1 MRKRTVAL
9 SLLMTLIM
17 AVSLSA
23 GEPDTCPVK
32 LSQNTTVRKA
42 RVSITVANPPKV
54 NEGIVQLRGPSSVD
68 SSPLPLKN
76 GTLEYTIPG
85 DLPLGQYVVTVKIGD
100 TPFCG
105 CEFLRVT
112 PAPNWDVKLL
122 PFDPDTTY
130 HIETVRVPDENDPQR
145 GSELKTV
152 RLALRGTGFL
162 KETPEDNQIV
172 INGRLQ
178 QVKWDNLANLPDTV
192 TPTPNE
198 IHGRVNYESIDLA
211 RIPVPPEGVI
221 RVQVRQGDRIT
232 DPQHFTVYRWS
243 KWPVAVASA
252 VIALL
257 LALVVL
263 FLIYVYNRKKP
274 KEFRYN
280 ALKVLF
286 LDLET
291 NTYSLS
297 KFQFFCWTW
306 AALFGYAYLV
316 ISKMLVQGLGWPDV
330 PGSLPGI
337 IAIGAGTAVGSQF
350 ATNIRGPKG
359 AGPEEPGLGDFVAS
373 GGVAAVDRV
382 QMLVWTLFG
391 LGVFCLAVLQYTPG
405 SIKDLDPVPT
415 NMLYMMGLSGA
426 GYLAGKFARKPGPV
440 INEISI
446 TPTESDAAL
455 ASASLPP
462 PAAPPNLSQPVAKAQ
477 AVAQILTSVPT
488 GAENA
493 VSALSDGIAAALKAK
508 TTADAGELVAKLA
521 ELRNQ
526 AEKAADSAAAFF
538 EQAPSQSEA
547 AHAAQAAQQ
556 AAAALQDFSTGV
568 SSIVSVT
575 LAPSAQGAPPAPVF
589 TRVIELR
596 GRNLSSEAQIEIDGA
611 ELPFRMLLKNPDGAQ
626 RPEVVIREQDDQ
638 TLARMLRLSIDPG
651 QLEGP
656 DFKQY
661 KQWFG
666 NSNGQKKTFTL
677 INLDGQKSEISFT
690 IAPAAT
696 QK

>member
-638 TLARMLRLSIDPG
+638 TLARMLRLSINPVSSKDPISSNT
-651 QLEGP
+651 
-656 DFKQY
+656 
-661 KQWFG
+661 
-666 NSNGQKKTFTL
+666 NSGSGTRTAKRRRL
-677 INLDGQKSEISFT
+677 LL
-690 IAPAAT
+690 
-696 QK
+696 

>member
-1 MRKRTVAL
+1 MRKHTVAL

-17 AVSLSA
+17 GVSLSA
-23 GEPDTCPVK
+23 GEIDNCPVK
-32 LSQNTTVRKA
+32 LSRNTTVRKDK
-42 RVSITVANPPKV
+42 VSITVANPPKV
-54 NEGIVQLRGPSSVD
+54 SEGIVQLRGPSSVD

-85 DLPLGQYVVTVKIGD
+85 NLPLGQYFITVKIGD
-100 TPFCG
+100 TPFCC
-105 CEFLRVT
+105 CESLRVT

-122 PFDPDTTY
+122 PFDPADTY
-130 HIETVRVPDENDPQR
+130 DIETVRVPDRHDPQR
-145 GSELKTV
+145 SSELETV
-152 RLALRGTGFL
+152 RLELRGTGFL
-162 KETPEDNQIV
+162 PETPEDNQIV
-172 INGRLQ
+172 INGKLQ

-198 IHGRVNYESIDLA
+198 IHGRVINHESIDLA
-211 RIPVPPEGVI
+211 RIPVPRERVI
-221 RVQVRQGDRIT
+221 KVQVRQGDMIT

-252 VIALL
+252 AIALL
-257 LALVVL
+257 LALAVL
-263 FLIYVYNRKKP
+263 LLVNVYNRKTP
-274 KEFRYN
+274 KERRYN

-316 ISKMLVQGLGWPDV
+316 ISKMLVQGLSWPDV

-350 ATNIRGPKG
+350 VTNVRGPKG
-359 AGPEEPGLGDFVAS
+359 AGPEEPSLGDFVAS

-391 LGVFCLAVLQYTPG
+391 LGIFCLAVLQYTPG

-477 AVAQILTSVPT
+477 AIVQMFTSVPT

-493 VSALSDGIAAALKAK
+493 VGALSDGIAAALKAK
-508 TTADAGELVAKLA
+508 TTADAEGLVAKLA
-521 ELRNQ
+521 ELRNK
-526 AEKAADSAAAFF
+526 AEKAADSAAESF

-547 AHAAQAAQQ
+547 ARAAETAQQ
-556 AAAALQDFSTGV
+556 AAAALQEFSTGV

-575 LAPSAQGAPPAPVF
+575 LAPSAQGAPSAPVF

-596 GRNLSSEAQIEIDGA
+596 GRNLSSEARIEIDGA
-611 ELPFRMLLKNPDGAQ
+611 ELPFSMLLKNADGVQ
-626 RPEVVIREQDDQ
+626 RPEVEIREQDDQ
-638 TLARMLRLSIDPG
+638 TLARVLRLSIDPG
-651 QLEGP
+651 QLDGT
-656 DFKQY
+656 DFKRY
-661 KQWFG
+661 KQWFET
-666 NSNGQKKTFTL
+666 SNGQKKTFTL
-677 INLDGQKSEISFT
+677 ISLDGQKSDISFT
-690 IAPAAT
+690 IPAAT